1 MSVSKKRWCD
11 LGVSIIEATIA
22 LVILA
27 IAILGAIN
35 FRYYSSLDV
44 RRSNLHDSAARV
56 ALMLC
61 ESWRGLDGTVSFDP
75 VKEFEPGIVIS
86 ATGGPT
92 EPNDFTLLGKYT
104 VLLEGRDY
112 YAALSYQDMD
122 ADLRALNVTV
132 VWEQRGQD
140 KTELNEADKIYQLTT
155 YTEQ

>member
-11 LGVSIIEATIA
+11 SGVSIVEATIA

-35 FRYYSSLDV
+35 FKYFSSLDV
-44 RRSNLHDSAARV
+44 KRSNLHDSAARV

-75 VKEFEPGIVIS
+75 VEEFEPGVVVL
-86 ATGGPT
+86 ATDGPT
-92 EPNDFTLLGKYT
+92 EPNNFTLLGKYS
-104 VLLEGRDY
+104 VFLEDHPY
-112 YAALSYQDMD
+112 YAVLSYQDMD

-140 KTELNEADKIYQLTT
+140 GTELSEADKIYQLTT